1 MRLVGYSD
9 KLSVE
14 PGGTI
19 TFMVSSEPG
28 RFSARLVRLV
38 HGDTNPLGPGYK
50 DQPVE
55 SSLGGEYDGK
65 LQMLRPGSY
74 VRVAHDAALAPEGD
88 FTLQMWMCPTLPGKA
103 VQTIVSKRGAD
114 GSGFALRLEDG
125 RLTLRLGEAAL
136 SVERTVRAGQWYFVA
151 AVYDAA
157 AGTARLV
164 LEPSSGVTVG
174 LDGSASGRIAAST
187 ASVDGDV
194 LIGAEAGRD
203 GEIDHFY
210 NGKIDAPKI
219 YSRALSERE
228 LRAIRDDDVDAPLDA
243 VASWD
248 FSEGISAWTVVDC
261 SPNGHNGDAVN
272 KPTRGVTGRSWTG
285 RELSWKYAPRE
296 YGAIHFHDD
305 DLSDA
310 GWEPSFSWS
319 VPADL
324 KSGVYAV
331 HLVAGEE
338 EDYVPIYVVPTLGR
352 PSAKV
357 AVLIPTFSYL
367 AYANEQQL
375 GPTGAFPGSVPA
387 YPSLPQDKY
396 IVETGLRSLYDHHTD
411 GSGVCYSSWMRPIV
425 NMRPK
430 YNMQLLDGDRGFPHQ
445 LNADLHLIDWLE
457 EQRIEYDVITDLEL
471 HHDGAARLKDY
482 RVVATGTHCEYWSES
497 MLNAAEEYLS
507 GGGRLIHLA
516 GNGMYWVTALDA
528 ETGTGVEIRRSGPA
542 EKTWNAAPG
551 EGCLSSTGEPGGLW
565 RFRSH
570 TPQSWLGTGSV
581 GSGVAGRPYDRQP
594 ASFDPKAAFIFE
606 GIEDDEQIGA
616 IPCLVYRWGAAGFE
630 IDRVDSALGTPE
642 HTMIL
647 ATATGFDT
655 DSWSVFP
662 EEQQTLAM
670 WDGGMRADMV
680 LVEYPNG
687 GAVFGVGSIA
697 WCGCLS
703 YNSYDNSVSR
713 VTKNVFD
720 GFTAER
726 LPIASE
732 ADGLDEAS

>member
-14 PGGTI
+14 PGGAI

-28 RFSARLVRLV
+28 RFSARLVRLI
-38 HGDTNPLGPGYK
+38 HGDTNPLGPGYR
-50 DQPVE
+50 DRPVE
-55 SSLGGEYDGK
+55 SVLEGEYDGK
-65 LQMLRPGSY
+65 LQRLRPGSY
-74 VRVAHDAALAPEGD
+74 VRVAHAAAFAPEGD
-88 FTLQMWMCPTLPGKA
+88 FTLQMWICPTLPEKA

-114 GSGFALRLEDG
+114 GGGFALRLEDG
-125 RLTLRLGEAAL
+125 RLTLRLGEAVL
-136 SVERTVRAGQWYFVA
+136 SVDQPVHAGQWYFVA

-164 LEPSSGVTVG
+164 LEPSSGVTLG
-174 LDGSASGRIAAST
+174 LGGGASGRIAASA

-203 GEIDHFY
+203 GEVDHFY

-219 YSRALSERE
+219 YARGLSERE
-228 LRAIRDDDVDAPLDA
+228 LRAIRDDDDDDVPLDA

-248 FSEGISAWTVVDC
+248 FSEGISTWSVVDC
-261 SPNGHNGDAVN
+261 SPNGHNGEAVN

-285 RELSWKYAPRE
+285 RELSWKHAPRE

-310 GWEPSFSWS
+310 GWAPSFSWT

-324 KSGVYAV
+324 KSGIYAV

-338 EDYVPIYVVPTLGR
+338 EDYVPFFVVPRLGR
-352 PSAKV
+352 PTAKV
-357 AVLIPTFSYL
+357 AVLVPTFSYL
-367 AYANEQQL
+367 AYGNEQML
-375 GPTGAFPGSVPA
+375 GPTGDMAGALPD
-387 YPSLPQDKY
+387 YPSQPQDRY

-430 YNMQLLDGDRGFPHQ
+430 YNMPFLDMGKGSPHQ

-471 HHDGAARLKDY
+471 HHEGAARLKDY
-482 RVVATGTHCEYWSES
+482 RVVSTGSHSEYWSEA

-507 GGGRLIHLA
+507 GGGRLIYLS
-516 GNGMYWVTALDA
+516 GNGMYWPIALDA

-542 EKTWNAAPG
+542 CKSWDAAPG
-551 EGCLSSTGEPGGLW
+551 EGYLSSTGEPGSLW
-565 RFRSH
+565 RFRGH
-570 TPQSWLGTGSV
+570 TPQSWVGIGSV
-581 GSGVAGRPYDRQP
+581 ASGGGVGRPYDRQP
-594 ASFDPKAAFIFE
+594 ASFDPKAAFIFK

-616 IPCLVYRWGAAGFE
+616 TPCLVNSWGAAGFE
-630 IDRVDSALGTPE
+630 IDRADTALGTPE

-647 ATATGFDT
+647 ATATGFDN
-655 DSWSVFP
+655 WGVFP
-662 EEQQTLAM
+662 EEQQLPAL
-670 WDGGMRADMV
+670 WDGGIRADMV
-680 LVEYPNG
+680 LIEYPNG
-687 GAVFGVGSIA
+687 GAVFGVGSIT

-703 YNSYDNSVSR
+703 YNSYDNAVSR

-720 GFTAER
+720 GFAAER

-732 ADGLDEAS
+732 AGRA